1 MAGSKAITIWTALGV
16 TVTAIG
22 VWIAWADYHHK
33 RDTPPAARPTLDI
46 ISAVVSQRSNPSNVE
61 FGLESDQLEIT
72 VKNIGS
78 VEAANITI
86 HSATA
91 DALSDSKY
99 ENVRSLAQT
108 LSQTPDIPVG
118 EERSISIRD
127 IGKRGDKV
135 RRVFFH
141 LRLQYSDRN
150 NGNPYDE
157 TTCFYTS
164 KFDVAKDNY
173 GFRRN
178 LWAMNPIGMAVFSVW
193 SLSLLL
199 RG

>member
-1 MAGSKAITIWTALGV
+1 M
-16 TVTAIG
+16 
-22 VWIAWADYHHK
+22 
-33 RDTPPAARPTLDI
+33 
-46 ISAVVSQRSNPSNVE
+46 
-61 FGLESDQLEIT
+61 
-72 VKNIGS
+72 
-78 VEAANITI
+78 EATNITI

-91 DALSDSKY
+91 DALSESEDK
-99 ENVRSLAQT
+99 NFQSLAQV
-108 LSQTPDIPVG
+108 LSQKPDIPVG
-118 EERSISIRD
+118 EERNITIQD
-127 IGKRGDKV
+127 FGKRGDKI